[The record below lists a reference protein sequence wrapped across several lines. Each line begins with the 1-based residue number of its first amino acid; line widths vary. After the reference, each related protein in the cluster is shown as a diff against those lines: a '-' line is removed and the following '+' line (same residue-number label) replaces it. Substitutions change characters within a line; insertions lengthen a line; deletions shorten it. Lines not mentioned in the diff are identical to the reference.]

1 MPAFQIGDRGAAA
14 LGAWLGETAAPLNT
28 LALIANQIGVA
39 GCVRLAEG
47 LKRNGTVEHLYLGSN
62 PLGRPSPDG
71 IDALKQA
78 AAGRDTLQVHFS

>member
-1 MPAFQIGDRGAAA
+1 MSAVQIGDRGAAA
-14 LGAWLGETAAPLNT
+14 LGAWLAETSAPLTT
-28 LALIANQIGVA
+28 LALIANQIGAA

-47 LKRNGTVEHLYLGSN
+47 LNQNGTVEHLYLGSN
-62 PLGRPSPDG
+62 PLGRPSPGG

>member
-1 MPAFQIGDRGAAA
+1 MPSPPPVPSPPQTR
-14 LGAWLGETAAPLNT
+14 T
-28 LALIANQIGVA
+28 LPTFLIWQ
-39 GCVRLAEG
+39 
-47 LKRNGTVEHLYLGSN
+47 VEHVYLGFN